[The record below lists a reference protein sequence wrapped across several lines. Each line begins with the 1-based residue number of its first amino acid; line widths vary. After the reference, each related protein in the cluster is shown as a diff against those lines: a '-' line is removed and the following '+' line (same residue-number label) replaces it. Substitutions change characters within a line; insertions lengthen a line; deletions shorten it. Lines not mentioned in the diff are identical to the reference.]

1 MLCAVEFERNRL
13 VDRHGY
19 GLGGGVAVVPY
30 MDGDGFS
37 FHESVE
43 PCGGVTAQA
52 SLRFSWRRPLPL
64 LEPTLCFANLR
75 PSSPWRSAEPRSP
88 RRTQTA
94 SPDQTYLP
102 PP

>member
-52 SLRFSWRRPLPL
+52 SLTPVAGTDALFRELAAVIALAIRLAAKPAPNAKRIPGPNVFAATN
-64 LEPTLCFANLR
+64 PTK
-75 PSSPWRSAEPRSP
+75 
-88 RRTQTA
+88 
-94 SPDQTYLP
+94 
-102 PP
+102 